1 MMKNYAEVTAENIKS
16 TLKLKDEII
25 IEESCV
31 IN

>member
-1 MMKNYAEVTAENIKS
+1 MMKNDAEVTAENIKS
-16 TLKLKDEII
+16 ILKLKDEII